1 MKYLSNISLIFFALL
16 MMIGCGKD
24 NYEPPKSVLTG
35 KVVYNNQS
43 IGVRGTNSTVRLN
56 LWQRGHE
63 LYTAIPVYVTQ
74 DGTFSALLFDGDYS
88 LVTQSGNGPWATPQD
103 TVKITVKG
111 DTYVEYPVTPFYTIS
126 NENITLSGNTLT
138 ATFNVSQVTGT
149 QALERAILVINKT
162 AFVDENAN
170 IQRVDRMNPGTG
182 QITMTMT
189 ITEANLKNVLL
200 NARVGVKIQGREAIY
215 TPVKNIK

>member
-1 MKYLSNISLIFFALL
+1 MDIDIIISLIFFALL

-111 DTYVEYPVTPFYTIS
+111 DTYVEYPVTPFYSIS

-182 QITMTMT
+182 QITMSMT
-189 ITEANLKNVLL
+189 ITEANLKNVVL

>member
-88 LVTQSGNGPWATPQD
+88 LVTQSGNGPSATPQD

-189 ITEANLKNVLL
+189 ITEANLKNVVL

>member
-1 MKYLSNISLIFFALL
+1 MKYISNISLILFALL
-16 MMIGCGKD
+16 IMVGCGKD

-56 LWQRGHE
+56 LWQRGHQ
-63 LYTAIPVYVTQ
+63 LFTAIPVYVTQ
-74 DGTFSALLFDGDYS
+74 DGTFSALLFDGDYA

-111 DTYVEYPVTPFYTIS
+111 ETYVEYPVTPFYTIT
-126 NENITLSGNTLT
+126 NENFTLAGNVLT
-138 ATFNVSQVTGT
+138 ATFTINHVTGT

-162 AFVDENAN
+162 SFVDENAN

-182 QITMTMT
+182 QVTMTMT
-189 ITEANLKNVLL
+189 VTEANLNNVLL

-215 TPVKNIK
+215 TPLKKIK

>member
-189 ITEANLKNVLL
+189 ITEANLKNVVL

>member
-1 MKYLSNISLIFFALL
+1 MKYLSIISLIFFALL

-111 DTYVEYPVTPFYTIS
+111 DTYVEYPVTPFYSIS

-182 QITMTMT
+182 QITMSMT
-189 ITEANLKNVLL
+189 ITEANLKNVVL

>member
-111 DTYVEYPVTPFYTIS
+111 DTYVEYPVTPFYSIS

-182 QITMTMT
+182 QITMSMT
-189 ITEANLKNVLL
+189 ITEANLKNVVL